1 VGARHVERLAQ
12 HARAAGSS
20 AEEEARAYCART
32 LTALGFSASREPF
45 DYSALPGQVGTP
57 LAGAVALVMFLGAGH
72 LGYRAHPWIALAIL
86 LSGGVG
92 IATGAW
98 WLAARGVLAC
108 PWQRAR
114 STNLVAVRGEPR
126 VWLMAHLDSKS
137 QPVPIV
143 VRALGVTTCI
153 VLWLLAVAW
162 SLVQGSGAS
171 ISAGWVVIAIAGA
184 LGAMAVAASLVR
196 DHSAGALDNASGV
209 AAVLTVVEQLPR
221 GIGVGVVLTSAEELG
236 LAGARAWVRGRTSGG
251 VAINFDGIDDTGGVR
266 LTYRR
271 TAPVRLL
278 AAFTR
283 ASAATGVPTRNG
295 RVPSGVLVDGVALAD
310 AGWEV
315 VTLSRG
321 TWRTVARI
329 HTPRDDLAH
338 LTGSGIADLA
348 RLVVRVIEELT

>member
-1 VGARHVERLAQ
+1 MGARHLERLAQ

-20 AEEEARAYCART
+20 AEEDARAYCSRT
-32 LTALGFSASREPF
+32 LAAHGLSVTREAF
-45 DYSALPGQVGTP
+45 DYSALPGQIGTP
-57 LAGAVALVMFLGAGH
+57 LAGAVAFVMFLAAGH
-72 LGYRAHPWIALAIL
+72 VGYRAHPWIALAIL

-108 PWQRAR
+108 PWRRAR
-114 STNLVAVRGEPR
+114 SSNLVAARGEPR
-126 VWLMAHLDSKS
+126 VWLVAHLDSKS

-143 VRALGVTTCI
+143 ARALGVTTCI
-153 VLWLLAVAW
+153 VMWLVAVAW
-162 SLVQGSGAS
+162 SLVQGAGAS
-171 ISAGWVVIAIAGA
+171 IAIGWVVIAIAGA
-184 LGAMAVAASLVR
+184 LGAVPVAASLVR
-196 DHSAGALDNASGV
+196 DRSAGALDNASGV
-209 AAVLTVVEQLPR
+209 AAVLSVIETLRPE
-221 GIGVGVVLTSAEELG
+221 ISVGVVLTSAEELG
-236 LAGARAWVRGRTSGG
+236 LAGARAWARGHAAA
-251 VAINFDGIDDTGGVR
+251 VAINFDGIDDTGVVR

-271 TAPVRLL
+271 SKPARLL
-278 AAFTR
+278 AAFAR
-283 ASAATGVPTRNG
+283 ASTSTRVATRNG

-321 TWRTVARI
+321 TWSTVARI

-348 RLVVRVIEELT
+348 RLVARVVEEMT

>member
-1 VGARHVERLAQ
+1 VGARHLERLAQ

-20 AEEEARAYCART
+20 AEEDARAYCSRT
-32 LTALGFSASREPF
+32 LAAHGFSVTREAF
-45 DYSALPGQVGTP
+45 DYSALPGQIGTP
-57 LAGAVALVMFLGAGH
+57 LAGALALVMFLAAGH
-72 LGYRAHPWIALAIL
+72 VGYREHPWIALAIL

-98 WLAARGVLAC
+98 WLAARGVLGC
-108 PWQRAR
+108 PWRRAR
-114 STNLVAVRGEPR
+114 SINLVAVRGEPR
-126 VWLMAHLDSKS
+126 VWLVAHLDSKS

-153 VLWLLAVAW
+153 VVWCVALAW
-162 SLVQGSGAS
+162 SLAQGAGAS
-171 ISAGWVVIAIAGA
+171 LAIGWIVIAIAGA
-184 LGAMAVAASLVR
+184 LGAIPVAASLVR
-196 DHSAGALDNASGV
+196 ERSAGALDNASGV
-209 AAVLTVVEQLPR
+209 AAVLTVVARLRP
-221 GIGVGVVLTSAEELG
+221 GVGVGVVLTSAEELG
-236 LAGARAWVRGRTSGG
+236 LAGARAWVRGRATG
-251 VAINFDGIDDTGGVR
+251 VAINFDGIDDTGSVHVS
-266 LTYRR
+266 YRR
-271 TAPVRLL
+271 RPPARLL
-278 AAFTR
+278 AAFAR
-283 ASAATGVPTRNG
+283 ASAGTGVPTRNG